1 VTRLL
6 KFWLLASLAGAVGAL
21 AVALRIF
28 ATAGPL
34 VDWGTCNRNAEDAR
48 AVIKACSVLLQT
60 NLKPKQ
66 RARALATRAFY
77 SNELGGDADISLA
90 DLFEAIRL
98 DPSSAD
104 AFNNRGLTYSRLQ
117 QYEQAIADFT
127 RAIELSPR
135 PRTYDSRGR
144 AYFKARDY
152 ASALVDFSRSIEIDP
167 EFAKA
172 WRHRGEV
179 RGVVGDYEGAK
190 QDLMTALRLRPGYKP
205 AQQALDRLDQVERTT
220 PAQTE
225 TLSTMNHEDG
235 DED

>member
-1 VTRLL
+1 M
-6 KFWLLASLAGAVGAL
+6 
-21 AVALRIF
+21 
-28 ATAGPL
+28 
-34 VDWGTCNRNAEDAR
+34 
-48 AVIKACSVLLQT
+48 

-66 RARALATRAFY
+66 RARALATRAYY

-98 DPSSAD
+98 DPTSAD
-104 AFNNRGLTYSRLQ
+104 AFNNRGLTYSGLQ
-117 QYEQAIADFT
+117 QYDQAIADFT

-144 AYFKARDY
+144 AYLKARDH

-179 RGVVGDYEGAK
+179 RGAMGDYEGAR

-205 AQQALDRLDQVERTT
+205 AQRSLDHLNRLERTA

-225 TLSTMNHEDG
+225 ELSTMSPGAEG
-235 DED
+235 D